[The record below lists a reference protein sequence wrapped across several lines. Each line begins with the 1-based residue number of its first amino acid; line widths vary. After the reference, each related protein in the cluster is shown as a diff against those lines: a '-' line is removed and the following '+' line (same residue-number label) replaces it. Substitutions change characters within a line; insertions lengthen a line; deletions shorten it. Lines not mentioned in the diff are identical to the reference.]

1 MNFFIERQIELEK
14 CLYNGQ
20 KTQMIIYTQFGI
32 KYNSIK
38 GIQPK
43 QRTS

>member
-20 KTQMIIYTQFGI
+20 KTQINIYTIRDQV
-32 KYNSIK
+32 
-38 GIQPK
+38 
-43 QRTS
+43 